1 MQWYTEIPLFHVLN
15 ARITFGNIFG
25 SEAAAPNVSCI
36 RDAEGSPLCS
46 VVDDSVFEAPSTY
59 SVLGKNCLT
68 NFMRNYFV
76 INK

>member
-1 MQWYTEIPLFHVLN
+1 MQYYIEIPLFHVLN

-59 SVLGKNCLT
+59 SVLGKNCLS
-68 NFMRNYFV
+68 NFMRSNFCV
-76 INK
+76 